1 MFRLAVLCTLI
12 IFSACGSK
20 EKNST
25 ATTSDGSGN
34 ADFTALFRQMK
45 PPYTLSDSGL
55 LANKDTA
62 QIRSE
67 AWNSFIPDSTK
78 ELIFGST
85 SRISYTPLG
94 SFVGKKKETYYLVKA
109 TRDNKKAALLL
120 ASAHPDSITAVLPFI
135 VPDKETNTKQVTTF
149 ESNFSVIRTVQRTLP
164 DDSFQEGKDVFA
176 YSEIG
181 RTFDLVM
188 TDPLSDEKPDLTNP
202 IDTLGRTYAYA
213 GDYSRDK
220 RNIVSVRDGRK
231 KGLITVFIHMEARE
245 GACTGEIKGDAEIID
260 EQTATYRTPG
270 DPCILTLKFAKG
282 SVTLQEQEGCGSR
295 RGLECS
301 FNGTFKKKKEAN
313 NKENKSK

>member
-1 MFRLAVLCTLI
+1 MFRFAVFCTLI
-12 IFSACGSK
+12 FLSACGSK
-20 EKNST
+20 DKNSMANT
-25 ATTSDGSGN
+25 GNGGGN
-34 ADFTALFRQMK
+34 ADYTALFRQMK

-55 LANKDTA
+55 LANKDTT

-78 ELIFGST
+78 EAIFGAT
-85 SRISYTPLG
+85 SRISYTPLAL
-94 SFVGKKKETYYLVKA
+94 FKGKKQETYYLVKA
-109 TRDNKKAALLL
+109 ARDNKRAALLVV
-120 ASAHPDSITAVLPFI
+120 SALPDSLTAVLPFM
-135 VPDKETNTKQVTTF
+135 VPDKEANTKQVTSF
-149 ESNFSVIRTVQRTLP
+149 ESNFSVIRTVQRSLP
-164 DDSFQEGKDVFA
+164 DDKFQEGKDVFA

-188 TDPLSDEKPDLTNP
+188 TDPLSDDKPELTNP
-202 IDTLGRTYAYA
+202 IDTLGRTYAFA

-245 GACTGEIKGDAEIID
+245 GACTGEIKGDAEIIN

-301 FNGTFKKKKEAN
+301 FNGTFKKKKETG
-313 NKENKSK
+313 NKEDKRK